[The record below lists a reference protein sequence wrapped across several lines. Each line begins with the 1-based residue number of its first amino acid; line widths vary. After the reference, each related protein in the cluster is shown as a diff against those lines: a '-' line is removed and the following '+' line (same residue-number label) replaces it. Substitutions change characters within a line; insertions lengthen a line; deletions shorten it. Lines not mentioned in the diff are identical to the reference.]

1 MVRCGSEA
9 RNRAQT
15 DARLVSGRRLCQR
28 KWPGRTGK
36 GDRVKQPRPVAH
48 HVNRRGLVLGA
59 LAAGTLAG
67 KGARAQSTASLA
79 WPSQPIRLVV
89 PFAPGGTTD
98 LVARLVAQGLQ
109 EALGQPMV
117 AENRPGAGATVG
129 SQAVASAAPD
139 GHTLVMSNIASHAIS
154 PHVYRNVRYNPVTDF
169 THAALV
175 TTNPS
180 VMVANPNFPVRSLT
194 DYVALAK
201 ARPGGLD
208 FATSGAGSSNH
219 LLGVRLALSSGATL
233 NHIPYRGAGPA
244 MTDVIAGVVPVMFDS
259 LPSASAHIRAGS
271 VRALGVSSAER
282 SPAFPDVPTFKE
294 QGFDVVSLSWF
305 GLSGPAGMA
314 PAIVERINA
323 ETRRLLARA
332 EIRARF
338 DAFGGTAGDMTA
350 AEFAAFVQA
359 EYEVWG
365 PVVRASGATAG

>member
-1 MVRCGSEA
+1 M
-9 RNRAQT
+9 
-15 DARLVSGRRLCQR
+15 
-28 KWPGRTGK
+28 P
-36 GDRVKQPRPVAH
+36 QPRPVAH
-48 HVNRRGLVLGA
+48 RVNRRGLVLGA
-59 LAAGTLAG
+59 LAAGTLVGA
-67 KGARAQSTASLA
+67 GARAQA

-109 EALGQPMV
+109 EALGQPVV

-169 THAALV
+169 THIVLV

-180 VMVANPNFPVRSLT
+180 VMVANPGFEARSIT
-194 DYVALAK
+194 EYVALAK

-282 SPAFPDVPTFKE
+282 SPAFPDVPTFRE

-305 GLSGPAGMA
+305 GLSGPAGLPGA
-314 PAIVERINA
+314 VVERINA
-323 ETRRLLARA
+323 ETRKLLARPD
-332 EIRARF
+332 IRARF
-338 DAFGGTAGDMTA
+338 DAFGGTPGEMTA